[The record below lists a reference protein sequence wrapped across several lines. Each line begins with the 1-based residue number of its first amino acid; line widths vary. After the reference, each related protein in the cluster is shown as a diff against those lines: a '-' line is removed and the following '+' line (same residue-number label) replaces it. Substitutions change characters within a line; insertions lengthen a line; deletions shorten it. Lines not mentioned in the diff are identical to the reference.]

1 MGRPTKLNDQTHEAI
16 VTAVRNGNY
25 VETAAQAAGI
35 DPATF
40 YRWMERGEA
49 DIENDVA
56 SPFREFCEAVEKAKA
71 ESEKID
77 LDLIA
82 KAAGEGNWQAAAWRL
97 ERRFKDKWG
106 RNDKMKIEHAGSIGR
121 DVEVLTDEQLDQLE
135 AKLTGPPQVS

>member
-1 MGRPTKLNDQTHEAI
+1 MGRPTKLNEQTHETI
-16 VTAVRNGNY
+16 VAAVRAGNY
-25 VETAAQAAGI
+25 VETAAKAAGI

-77 LDLIA
+77 LDHIA
-82 KAAGEGNWQAAAWRL
+82 KAAGEGSWQAAAWRL
-97 ERRFKDKWG
+97 ERRFPDKWG
-106 RNDKMKIEHAGSIGR
+106 KNDRMKIEHAGSIGR
-121 DVEVLTDEQLDQLE
+121 DVEVLTDEQLDELE
-135 AKLTGPPQVS
+135 AKLKGQTQAN

>member
-1 MGRPTKLNDQTHEAI
+1 MGRPTKLNEQTHEAI
-16 VTAVRNGNY
+16 VTAVRAGNY
-25 VETAAQAAGI
+25 VETAAAAAGI
-35 DPATF
+35 TATTF

-49 DIENDVA
+49 DIENDA
-56 SPFREFCEAVEKAKA
+56 QSPFRDFREAVEKAKA

-135 AKLTGPPQVS
+135 AKLTGPPETS

>member
-1 MGRPTKLNDQTHEAI
+1 MGRPTKLNEQTHEAI

-35 DPATF
+35 STRSF
-40 YRWMERGEA
+40 YHWMERGEA
-49 DIENDVA
+49 DYEADLD
-56 SPFREFCEAVEKAKA
+56 SPFSQFFQAVQKAKA

-82 KAAGEGNWQAAAWRL
+82 KAAGEGSWQAAAWRL
-97 ERRFKDKWG
+97 ERRFPDKWG
-106 RNDKMKIEHAGSIGR
+106 KNDRMKIEHAGSIGR
-121 DVEVLTDEQLDQLE
+121 DVEVLTDEQLDELE

>member
-1 MGRPTKLNDQTHEAI
+1 MGRPTKLNEHTHEAI
-16 VTAVRNGNY
+16 VTAVRAGNY

-35 DPATF
+35 DTATF

-49 DIENDVA
+49 DIENDVDT
-56 SPFREFCEAVEKAKA
+56 PFRGFCEAVQKAKA

-135 AKLTGPPQVS
+135 AKLTGPPETS

>member
-1 MGRPTKLNDQTHEAI
+1 MGRPTKLNEQTHEAI
-16 VTAVRNGNY
+16 VTAVRAGNY

-35 DPATF
+35 SERTF
-40 YRWMERGEA
+40 YHWMERGEA
-49 DIENDVA
+49 DYESDLD
-56 SPFREFCEAVEKAKA
+56 SPFSQFFQAVEKAKA

-135 AKLTGPPQVS
+135 AKLTGPPETS